1 MKRILTFLVLILLM
15 GSLSAQKNQKGKN
28 DTTAKPAGKSAEPAR
43 KADEAPY
50 KSDPKIPAFNIM
62 LPDSTWFTKDQLPMS
77 KYDYTIIV
85 YFSPDCG
92 HCQHEATEIVKHMD
106 SLKNA
111 FFVFVAY
118 KPLEDIKGFA
128 SYYKLDQF
136 ANVRVG
142 RDPQYFVPSF
152 FRVTRTPFVVLY
164 NKQGQLEKVFD
175 PEVAEVPE
183 ARDLIKL
190 VYKN

>member
-1 MKRILTFLVLILLM
+1 MKYILTCLLFTCI
-15 GSLSAQKNQKGKN
+15 GTAVSAQSKA
-28 DTTAKPAGKSAEPAR
+28 TAPKKAETPVVDQPA
-43 KADEAPY
+43 Y
-50 KSDPKIPAFNIM
+50 KSDPKMPNFNIM
-62 LPDSTWFTKDQLPMS
+62 LPDSTWFTKDQVPFS
-77 KYDYTIIV
+77 KYDYTFII

-92 HCQHEATEIVKHMD
+92 HCQHEAQEIVKHMD

-136 ANVRVG
+136 PNVRLG

-164 NKQGQLEKVFD
+164 NKKGLLEKVFD
-175 PEVAEVPE
+175 PEVVDVPE
-183 ARDLIKL
+183 ATDLVKL
-190 VYKN
+190 VNNKL

>member
-1 MKRILTFLVLILLM
+1 MKQLLSFFVLVLLM
-15 GSLSAQKNQKGKN
+15 GSASGQKKEA
-28 DTTAKPAGKSAEPAR
+28 DAKASPPAAATPKRE
-43 KADEAPY
+43 EAPY
-50 KSDPKIPAFNIM
+50 KSDPKMPAFKIL
-62 LPDSTWFTKDQLPMS
+62 LPDSTWFTREQVPLS
-77 KYDYTIIV
+77 KYDYTFII

-118 KPLEDIKGFA
+118 KPLEDIQGFA

-136 ANVRVG
+136 PNIRYG

-152 FRVTRTPFVVLY
+152 YRVTRTPFVVMY
-164 NKQGQLEKVFD
+164 NKQGLLEKVFD
-175 PEVAEVPE
+175 PEVTEVPE
-183 ARDLIKL
+183 ASDLIKL

>member
-1 MKRILTFLVLILLM
+1 MKQLLSFFVLVLLM
-15 GSLSAQKNQKGKN
+15 GSASGQKKEA
-28 DTTAKPAGKSAEPAR
+28 DAKASPPAAATPKRE
-43 KADEAPY
+43 EAPY
-50 KSDPKIPAFNIM
+50 KSDPKMPAFKIL
-62 LPDSTWFTKDQLPMS
+62 LPDSTWFTREQVPLS
-77 KYDYTIIV
+77 KYDYTFII

-118 KPLEDIKGFA
+118 KPLEDIQGFA

-136 ANVRVG
+136 PNIRYG

-152 FRVTRTPFVVLY
+152 YRVTRTPFVVMY
-164 NKQGQLEKVFD
+164 NKHGLLEKVFD
-175 PEVAEVPE
+175 PEVTEVPE
-183 ARDLIKL
+183 ASDLIKL